1 MTKFNAVVL
10 AGDRGPADPVAQ
22 AAGTYGKA
30 AVEFQ
35 DVSLLERILSTL
47 QQAQSVE
54 QIFIVGPS
62 QECLQRAPHLR
73 KVIHKYDAKYLSP
86 SEGPSASAALG
97 IKTSQHYPTLI
108 TTCDLP
114 LLNADSVDLFCNS
127 VSTVDADFVAGAVEY
142 SFIGNLIPELKKTQ
156 YSFVDQQLCFANL
169 FAVLEEPGLRAIEY
183 WQSIENSRKKPFEM
197 VKKIDWMSLVRYKL
211 GRLSLHQVESV
222 LSQKIGAHLAVQ
234 LFSTPEIAIDVDT
247 ADDYEIMSKYLK

>member
-10 AGDRGPADPVAQ
+10 AGDRGPSDPVAQ

-47 QQAQSVE
+47 QQAQSVQ

-62 QECLQRAPHLR
+62 QECIQQVPHLHE
-73 KVIHKYDAKYLSP
+73 VIHEYGAKYLSP
-86 SEGPSASAALG
+86 AKGPSASAALG
-97 IKTSQHYPTLI
+97 IETSQYYPTLI

-114 LLNADSVDLFCNS
+114 LLTAYSVDLFCNS

-156 YSFVDQQLCFANL
+156 YSFVNQQLCFANL

-222 LSQKIGAHLAVQ
+222 LSQKIGARLAVQ

-247 ADDYEIMSKYLK
+247 AHDYEIMSKYLK